1 MERRGAY
8 LDRLI
13 DIPARDPGAASALG
27 VNGEW
32 RVCHQDD
39 RSPGAGRNPESRAPA
54 PLSGYDAVAAC
65 MGPRTLRRRLQ
76 SGDNLYR
83 SGDLLKSFYAVR
95 SGCFKSLIADA
106 EGREQVSGFPMRGDV
121 LGIDGLATGRYASSA
136 IALED
141 SAVDVVHCTTVERA
155 AREHPVLQRRLLAL
169 VASETLRANG
179 TLMLLGSLRARERLA
194 AFLLDLSQRL
204 LQNGESASELRL
216 RMTRDEIGSYLG
228 LQIETVSRLF
238 SAFRTQGL
246 IDVHKKDVCIRD
258 FRGLE
263 KVLRVRGRRQA

>member
-1 MERRGAY
+1 MERRAAY

-13 DIPARDPGAASALG
+13 DVPARDTGVAQALG
-27 VNGEW
+27 GHREW
-32 RVCHQDD
+32 RVRHRDD
-39 RSPGAGRNPESRAPA
+39 GIPALGRNQESRAPA
-54 PLSGYDAVAAC
+54 QATGYEAFTAC

-76 SGDNLYR
+76 SGENLYR
-83 SGDLLKSFYAVR
+83 SGDSLKSFYAVR

-106 EGREQVSGFPMRGDV
+106 EGREQVSGFFMGGDV
-121 LGIDGLATGRYASSA
+121 LGTDGLATGRYASSA

-141 SAVDVVHCTTVERA
+141 STVDVVHCTTVERA

-169 VASETLRANG
+169 VASETLKANG

-194 AFLLDLSQRL
+194 AFLLNLSQRL
-204 LQNGESASELRL
+204 RQNGESASELRL

-238 SAFRTQGL
+238 SAFRAQGL
-246 IDVHKKDVCIRD
+246 IDVHKKEVSIRD

-263 KVLRVRGRRQA
+263 KVLRVRGGRQA